1 MAWSKRL
8 VKCTVGTFMVSATGS
23 NTPQTLL
30 GKISAPIGLQTVTE
44 PSSEAF
50 RSQNAR
56 RIVVKFGGSS
66 LADKDR
72 IVKAA
77 RLISKETVKGTK
89 LVVVVSAIGGMTDQL
104 IGLVK
109 NGSAKSPDKTDLDD
123 VLAMGERTSVRI
135 FATALKSEGLDA
147 RYFDPTETE
156 WPIITDDHFSDANPI
171 LELCL
176 QKIREHVLPLLDW
189 GTIPVIAGFVGRSI
203 SGKISTIGRGGSD
216 TTAFIIAKAIGADE
230 VVLVTDADGILTA
243 DPKIIPNAHR
253 LARIDVETLV
263 GLADSGTKFIHRKA
277 LKYKDS
283 GIPVR
288 VISHNKGD
296 LEADGTIITGGISG
310 EIEVSVASSTPA
322 MAITIT
328 GKAISD
334 NPNILASVVREIKNH
349 SMLDGLSANFDSVIF
364 YVPQTSSNPLLTS
377 VHDVVTRHGEALAMA
392 VQSDLAFLNVKG
404 VGLEDTPGIISRIS
418 HRLLENRINIFGMLT
433 LASSILVFVAWDERE
448 LALNLMKQVAKG
460 DL

>member
-1 MAWSKRL
+1 
-8 VKCTVGTFMVSATGS
+8 MVMATGS
-23 NTPQTLL
+23 HTPQTLL
-30 GKISAPIGLQTVTE
+30 GKLSTYIRLQTVTK
-44 PSSEAF
+44 PSLEAV
-50 RSQNAR
+50 RSQKAR

-77 RLISKETVKGTK
+77 RLISKETAKGTK

-104 IGLVK
+104 IDLVK
-109 NGSAKSPDKTDLDD
+109 NGAAKSPNKTDLDD

-135 FATALKSEGLDA
+135 FATALKGEGLDA
-147 RYFDPTETE
+147 RYFDPTEAE
-156 WPIITDDHFSDANPI
+156 WPIITDDQFSDANPI

-189 GTIPVIAGFVGRSI
+189 DTIPVIAGFVGRSI

-243 DPKIIPNAHR
+243 DPKIIPNAR
-253 LARIDVETLV
+253 KLARIDVETLV

-288 VISHNKGD
+288 VISQNKDD

-310 EIEVSVASSTPA
+310 EIEVSFASSTPA

-328 GKAISD
+328 GKAISE
-334 NPNILASVVREIKNH
+334 NPDILASVVREIKSH
-349 SMLDGLSANFDSVIF
+349 SMLDGLSANFDSVIL
-364 YVPQTSSNPLLTS
+364 YVPQTTPNPLLTS
-377 VHDVVTRHGEALAMA
+377 IHDVVTRHGEALAMA
-392 VQSDLAFLNVKG
+392 VQPDLAFLNVKG
-404 VGLEDTPGIISRIS
+404 VGLEDTPGIIGRIS
-418 HRLLENRINIFGMLT
+418 HRLLENGINIFGMLT
-433 LASSILVFVAWDERE
+433 LASSILVFVAWDEKE
-448 LALNLMKQVAKG
+448 LALSLMKQVAKG